1 MKELFRRWDGI
12 DFHTDKTLHIFLI
25 FERIILCGLRSD
37 FVETRE
43 KLQQIKSVLLS
54 KFEDNSLVEELLPFM
69 AVPMEFHVDQFCEER
84 GMEFFQV
91 SSHAGI
97 NVATVFHQAMQ
108 KYEAYLTVQ
117 MQIRQAIRATEVAW
131 KKFNKLNPIFIP
143 SQILLKMGL

>member
-1 MKELFRRWDGI
+1 M
-12 DFHTDKTLHIFLI
+12 
-25 FERIILCGLRSD
+25 
-37 FVETRE
+37 ETRE

-97 NVATVFHQAMQ
+97 NVATVFHQA
-108 KYEAYLTVQ
+108 KRNFNHISDFYFPLT
-117 MQIRQAIRATEVAW
+117 
-131 KKFNKLNPIFIP
+131 KLHSKFIIASPFCSILYSFMHSRFLEKEKLSEKSTFKSTKTSIHNKCIKVHSFL
-143 SQILLKMGL
+143 

>member
-1 MKELFRRWDGI
+1 M
-12 DFHTDKTLHIFLI
+12 
-25 FERIILCGLRSD
+25 
-37 FVETRE
+37 ETRE

-97 NVATVFHQAMQ
+97 NVATVFHQAMR
-108 KYEAYLTVQ
+108 KYEAYLRVQ
-117 MQIRQAIRATEVAW
+117 MQRRAIRARG
-131 KKFNKLNPIFIP
+131 KR
-143 SQILLKMGL
+143 